1 MTYDEVLK
9 MQQFFPDDEH
19 IKQRVKIM
27 KTLGCSREEA
37 EEILKTDKLIDK
49 GADPFPL
56 TTEQKEVEKQ
66 MRQADRKKETAPRQR
81 ERKADA
87 DKREIILSLNSF
99 LIDFVHEYDEDCI
112 DDDVCMTNPERQI
125 DFTFRGKKYRIVL
138 SAPRK

>member
-1 MTYDEVLK
+1 MTYDEMVAN
-9 MQQFFPDDEH
+9 
-19 IKQRVKIM
+19 IM
-27 KTLGCSREEA
+27 TSLAVTEEEA
-37 EEILKTDKLIDK
+37 KNIIETDRLIDK

-56 TTEQKEVEKQ
+56 TAEQKEVEKR

-87 DKREIILSLNSF
+87 DKREIILSLNDF

>member
-1 MTYDEVLK
+1 MTEKEYIAML
-9 MQQFFPDDEH
+9 
-19 IKQRVKIM
+19 M
-27 KTLGCSREEA
+27 KNLHCSEEA
-37 EEILKTDKLIDK
+37 ARDVMITDKAINQ

-56 TTEQKEVEKQ
+56 TAEQKEVEKQ

-87 DKREIILSLNSF
+87 DKREIILSLNDF

-125 DFTFRGKKYRIVL
+125 DFTFKGKKYRIVL